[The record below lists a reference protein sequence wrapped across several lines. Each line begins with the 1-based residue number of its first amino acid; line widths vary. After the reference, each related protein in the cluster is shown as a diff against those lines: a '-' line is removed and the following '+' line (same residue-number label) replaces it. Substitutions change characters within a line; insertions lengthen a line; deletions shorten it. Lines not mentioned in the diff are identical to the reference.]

1 MAEENDNAAGGM
13 PGKVPGAKYD
23 ASLANGASEEARE
36 TSSTMRFGSMKIF
49 CGSASQALGREIVD
63 YIRAN
68 SVYTIQPGAYT
79 RAVFSNEN
87 IFIKLE
93 ESVRGKD
100 VYLVQTMASPVHDNF
115 MEMLI
120 MIDALKRD
128 SAWRINLVVPYM
140 SYTRSDQKDQ
150 PRVPIS
156 ARLVAN
162 IIETAG
168 VDRYMTVDLHSGQI
182 QGFFN
187 IPGDALTARHLLCD
201 YVLEKLRSGELDD
214 LVVVATDLGFAK
226 KGRNWAETLGVPLA
240 FVEKRRVDN
249 AESPRALSLIGEV
262 KGKNVLL
269 VDDEVNTAGSI
280 VEAVNVV
287 REFGARDVL
296 FAFSHPFFSAKAYER
311 FEALDLREIIFTNT
325 LPIPD
330 DKLLPNM
337 TVLSI
342 APLLGEVILR
352 AHEGRSVGA
361 LFNE

>member
-1 MAEENDNAAGGM
+1 MQMTDLV
-13 PGKVPGAKYD
+13 KVPGAKFHPQP
-23 ASLANGASEEARE
+23 ASDDQEEQQQ
-36 TSSTMRFGSMKIF
+36 SSTMRFGSMKIF
-49 CGSASQALGREIVD
+49 SGSASQELGAEIVE
-63 YIRAN
+63 YICN
-68 SVYTIQPGAYT
+68 HSEYNIKPGIYT

-140 SYTRSDQKDQ
+140 SYTRSDQKSQ

-187 IPGDALTARHLLCD
+187 IPGDALTAQHLMSD
-201 YVLEKLRSGELDD
+201 YVMGKMQRGELSD

-226 KGRNWAETLGVPLA
+226 KGRNWAEILGVPLA

-249 AESPRALSLIGEV
+249 AESPRALSLIGDVE
-262 KGKNVLL
+262 GKNVLL

-280 VEAVNVV
+280 VEAVHVV
-287 REFGARDVL
+287 RENGARDVL
-296 FAFSHPFFSAKAYER
+296 FAFTHPFFSAAAYER
-311 FEALDLREIIFTNT
+311 FATLDLREIIFTNT
-325 LPIPD
+325 LPIPS